1 MISKDQSSFGLS
13 NLSKNEKEGPVL
25 DQHVGCNN
33 HDSSLC
39 SEQVSDRKAEQL
51 HIDESG
57 SHSKTT
63 LEDNLDSLHSE
74 EDSGIFK
81 QHFGNL
87 SNTHKVSVAYND

>member
-13 NLSKNEKEGPVL
+13 NLSKSEKEGPVL
-25 DQHVGCNN
+25 DQHVGCNS

-51 HIDESG
+51 HIDEFG

-63 LEDNLDSLHSE
+63 LEDNNLDSLHS